1 MVSNIIVK
9 DIPTAKELKL
19 QMLEIPGVN
28 NVLINPKDTN
38 VEVGISHKVT
48 EEEIVIIADEVL
60 KGLE

>member
-9 DIPTAKELKL
+9 DIPTAKELKI

-38 VEVGISHKVT
+38 VEVGISHNVT
-48 EEEIVIIADEVL
+48 EEEIVIIADEAL
-60 KGLE
+60 KGIE